1 MKRIFFV
8 LFFYLLSN
16 TNFAQP
22 TSLYLKST
30 LKENRDKLYR
40 NLVRNTINKNLS
52 LTLTDSTEDN
62 WQDAF
67 GAIELIN
74 YKSPWVEGRLQLA
87 MDGITSRSAR
97 FQRALIELAY
107 SNYPD
112 KYYQSVKQLL
122 MQADDAKIFAMC
134 AAYILQSKHAQEDAN
149 FLSVK
154 TKQQLAAKLGDP
166 ILEQLLYHINNLST
180 PLALPSVKSFLQKSY
195 LPGRVLLISF
205 QRKNRNYP
213 GLVIIRDVYGNV
225 MKDSTGQYFSVPQL
239 ARSLSNLPH
248 YLTNGSTPQGIF
260 RMKGYEVSRAS
271 FIGPTVNVQLTM
283 PFEKSPAHFYADS
296 AITDTTWN
304 INDYRKLLPKNLK
317 DYYPIY
323 QSYYAG
329 KAGRTEIIIH
339 GTAINPAYYKS
350 QPYYP
355 LTPTMGCLTSKEI
368 WNEET
373 GQRLESDQQKL
384 INAMIPAGG
393 AQGYTIVININDE
406 QRPVLLYDIIPLL
419 EKAGHK

>member
-8 LFFYLLSN
+8 LFFYFLSN

-112 KYYQSVKQLL
+112 KYYQPVKQLL

-134 AAYILQSKHAQEDAN
+134 TAYILQSKHAQEDAN

-154 TKQQLAAKLGDP
+154 TKQQLAAKPGDP

-283 PFEKSPAHFYADS
+283 PFEKSPKHFYGDS
-296 AITDTTWN
+296 SITDSTWSMQQYKN
-304 INDYRKLLPKNLK
+304 LLPKNFS
-317 DYYPIY
+317 DYYPMY

-329 KAGRTEIIIH
+329 KAGRTEIIAH
-339 GTAINPAYYKS
+339 GTTVNPAYYLN

-368 WNEET
+368 WDEKT
-373 GQRLESDQQKL
+373 GRRIESDQQKIINTL
-384 INAMIPAGG
+384 IKAGG
-393 AQGYTIVININDE
+393 AEGYAIVINIDDKQE
-406 QRPVLLYDIIPLL
+406 PVTLADILPFL
-419 EKAGHK
+419 K

>member
-1 MKRIFFV
+1 MCFCPQHSAV
-8 LFFYLLSN
+8 LSFSLLSN

-22 TSLYLKST
+22 ASLYLKST

-67 GAIELIN
+67 GAVELIN

-112 KYYQSVKQLL
+112 KYYQPVKQLL

-283 PFEKSPAHFYADS
+283 PFEKSPKYFYGDS
-296 AITDTTWN
+296 SITDSTWSMQQYKN
-304 INDYRKLLPKNLK
+304 LLPKNFR
-317 DYYPIY
+317 DYYPMY

-329 KAGRTEIIIH
+329 KAGRTEIIAH
-339 GTAINPAYYKS
+339 GTTVNPAYYLN

-368 WNEET
+368 WDEKT
-373 GQRLESDQQKL
+373 GRRIESDQQKIINTL
-384 INAMIPAGG
+384 IKAGG
-393 AQGYTIVININDE
+393 AEGYAIVINIDDK
-406 QRPVLLYDIIPLL
+406 QAPVTLADILPFL
-419 EKAGHK
+419 K